1 MAGISK
7 FLSPGARKDKV
18 ERFEELSKGKT
29 KEETRA
35 LEMALLK
42 PEPVPDYIGRAERYV
57 ANSELAVKIVFSSQE
72 EMDLVERHI
81 AIPNYKERC
90 ISDLKLF
97 LALFRA
103 LDDGQIVWDK
113 RNQKLFFPDSKPE
126 EEKQPTPIE
135 KSKAPEAPPINPVV
149 RRLLRRS

>member
-29 KEETRA
+29 KEETRE

-81 AIPNYKERC
+81 SIPSYKGRC

-113 RNQKLFFPDSKPE
+113 RNQKLLFPQSQTE
-126 EEKQPTPIE
+126 EEPSPQPVKIEATPE
-135 KSKAPEAPPINPVV
+135 VPSNPVV